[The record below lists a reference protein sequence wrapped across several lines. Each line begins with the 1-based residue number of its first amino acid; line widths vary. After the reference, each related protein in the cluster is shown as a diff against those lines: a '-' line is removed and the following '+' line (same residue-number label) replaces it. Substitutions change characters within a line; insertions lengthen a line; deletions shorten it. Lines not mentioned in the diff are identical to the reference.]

1 MKRAPS
7 GGEEDL
13 TRDGAAERGPWVPGT
28 ERGHVSE
35 SRLCEESE
43 GEFEVPK
50 EIQTN
55 LDVEIRS
62 SVSSGLWYKKSMYL
76 VFVVV
81 SGTERLIPW
90 NLWSNGVS
98 SVC

>member
-1 MKRAPS
+1 M
-7 GGEEDL
+7 
-13 TRDGAAERGPWVPGT
+13 PGT

-62 SVSSGLWYKKSMYL
+62 SVRKVCIWSLLWFLALESL
-76 VFVVV
+76 
-81 SGTERLIPW
+81 E
-90 NLWSNGVS
+90 
-98 SVC
+98 